1 MAATILFIFLK
12 KGHTYLRKGKMF
24 EKNLVEKNAASFYVA
39 WNWVDLLIATGAE
52 HILLL
57 ILYY

>member
-24 EKNLVEKNAASFYVA
+24 EKFLVEKNAASFYVA
-39 WNWVDLLIATGAE
+39 WNWEDLLIATGAE
-52 HILLL
+52 HIVLL
-57 ILYY
+57 ILY

>member
-1 MAATILFIFLK
+1 
-12 KGHTYLRKGKMF
+12 MF

-52 HILLL
+52 HIVFL